1 MRVILDE
8 DLPVGLS
15 AHLSPQ
21 QAEHVSGRGWKGLS
35 NGELLRSA
43 VAAGFDVLLTGD
55 AHLPFQQ
62 DLRQY
67 DIAVVEIRAGR
78 LVLSRLIPLA
88 PEIVATIE
96 KAPRRALST
105 VVPPPA

>member
-1 MRVILDE
+1 VRVLLDE
-8 DLPVGLS
+8 DLPVAL
-15 AHLSPQ
+15 ARYLAPHE
-21 QAEHVSGRGWKGLS
+21 ADHVSKLGWKGLS

-62 DLRQY
+62 DLHQH

-78 LVLSRLIPLA
+78 LVLARLIPLA
-88 PEIVATIE
+88 PQIVVAIE
-96 KAPRRALST
+96 RAPRRTLST
-105 VVPPPA
+105 VSPSVP